1 MPVYELVMFLASLGL
16 SALYMFIW
24 RRHFDV
30 HLTLVFVLAPIN
42 NLSYLYLATAKTLD
56 EALNAMRL
64 TYIGGCFLQLMIML
78 AIFSLCDIRLPRLL
92 KAMFMVLST
101 VSFLFALTMGDT
113 KAFYAEVSFD
123 PVTRELRRTYGPL
136 HTIFLAMEIFY
147 FLLGIGSI
155 LYAFLRKNQVSRK
168 TLVMLLLP
176 QAICMFAYFGGR
188 SFFPK
193 VELLPAAF
201 TLSQL
206 IYLML
211 VARISLYDV
220 YESAID
226 SLVKAGDTGFITF
239 DRRNHYL
246 GSNDTARRIFPELNG
261 LTVDLSLR
269 KNQAMND
276 LLTPLLEGKT
286 EDRNSLLVEKDDRFY
301 LLTLTPLAG
310 KKKSRGHEIIIT
322 DDTKDMRHIHTLKKE
337 VDRQTAHI
345 REMHD
350 QLVLGMATMVES
362 RDNSTGGHI
371 RRTSDGVRIL
381 IHEMEED
388 PSWNL
393 DESFREK
400 LIKAAPMHDLG
411 KIAVD
416 DEILRKPGRFTPE
429 EYAIMKTHAPEGAR
443 IVREILRKTDDEEFK
458 VIAENVAHYHHE
470 RWDGKGYPDGL
481 KGEEIPL
488 EARIMAI
495 ADVWDALVSKRV
507 YKDSIP
513 FEKAHAIMMEGMGSQ
528 FDPGLEEVYRAAL
541 PRLEAYYQS
550 LDEQES

>member
-1 MPVYELVMFLASLGL
+1 MPVYELVMFLTSLGL
-16 SALYMFIW
+16 TALYMFIW

-30 HLTLVFVLAPIN
+30 HLTLVFVLVPII
-42 NLSYLYLATAKTLD
+42 NLAYLYLATARTLN

-78 AIFSLCDIRLPRLL
+78 AIFSLCDIRLPRLM

-101 VSFLFALTMGDT
+101 ASFLFALTMGDT
-113 KAFYAEVSFD
+113 KDFYAEVSFD
-123 PVTRELRRTYGPL
+123 PVTHELHRTYGPL
-136 HTIFLAMEIFY
+136 HTVFLAMEIIY
-147 FLLGIGSI
+147 FLLGIGAI
-155 LYAFLRKNQVSRK
+155 LYAFWKKNQVSRK

-176 QAICMFAYFGGR
+176 QAICMIAYFGGR

-211 VARISLYDV
+211 VARISMYDV

-226 SLVKAGDTGFITF
+226 SMVKAGDTGFITF

-246 GSNDTARRIFPELNG
+246 GSNDTARRIFPELNS

-269 KNQAMND
+269 KNRPMND

-286 EDRNSLLVEKDDRFY
+286 KDRNSLLVEKDNRFY

-322 DDTKDMRHIHTLKKE
+322 DDTKDMLQIHEQKEEINRKTL
-337 VDRQTAHI
+337 HI

-350 QLVLGMATMVES
+350 QLVLGMAMMVES

-371 RRTSDGVRIL
+371 RRTSDGIRIL
-381 IHEMEED
+381 IQEMEED
-388 PSWNL
+388 PSWDL
-393 DESFREK
+393 SDTFRK
-400 LIKAAPMHDLG
+400 SLIKAAPMHDLG

-429 EYAIMKTHAPEGAR
+429 EYETMKSHAPEGAR

-470 RWDGKGYPDGL
+470 RWDGSGYPDGL

-507 YKDSIP
+507 YKDRMP
-513 FEKAHAIMMEGMGSQ
+513 FEKAHAIMTEGMGSQ
-528 FDPGLEEVYRAAL
+528 FDPGLEKVYRSAL
-541 PRLEAYYQS
+541 PKLEAYYQS